1 MGCLWLTFIHFWS
14 HQLSYIYHD
23 GRQPPRPRGGEHG
36 FPSFVNKEQGLP
48 LLLLLFEAERREK
61 PPCWFISWVSVL
73 RIMVAEAFESVG
85 SERIYSFAQRKSAAV
100 VVKIKRNEL

>member
-1 MGCLWLTFIHFWS
+1 MAGSLQGQGVGSMVSL
-14 HQLSYIYHD
+14 
-23 GRQPPRPRGGEHG
+23 
-36 FPSFVNKEQGLP
+36 SFVNKEQGLP

-73 RIMVAEAFESVG
+73 RITVAEAFESVG